1 MNVKKKKKWNRRIL
15 QIVLSCA
22 LICSVLQFMPCKIF
36 ASGSVSLDV
45 TELNNDGTIKID
57 GKYNKHSVYSMQTP
71 GVEIQRT
78 FSIYHTRN
86 ADGSGF
92 YYGTFVITSDSCKA
106 KTTRVDDNGS
116 TYDIDNYYLGYIQG
130 RDGAKHYVYCLYQ
143 YIGGYY
149 KCNANVT
156 CTYGLTSEIWSKYK
170 DYNLI
175 ALEFAKRLYNVSGDD
190 LIKNAMCW
198 ESGDTDELENEAT
211 KGQIDNP
218 IEDADIGCPII
229 TRKIS
234 RDLSG
239 VDSGNSGAGGS
250 LHVGE
255 TQVGDNIYYD
265 NGGLENGGNGFY
277 TSFTWKNSTTTGF
290 SLNKNKYA
298 QTFLQV
304 RIQNRS
310 VIYSNLKHTKV
321 KRKLDSYGEN
331 ALVYDSWAVSKKPL
345 YFNLS
350 SKAFLKKYLPKYY
363 EEINSPVNLT
373 NALFLG
379 NKYAFQ
385 FRIICTDDL
394 SVIPGSG
401 VNSKWHCGRWTEVT
415 ANCDVLED
423 DDPYQ
428 KTGDIDSNGDFNQK
442 EDDTTTKID
451 DSSSGQADNM
461 DDFKDSAENGTKK
474 GLDASGFGWDDFKN
488 LINECKQVPGLIKSV
503 FSFLPDWVL
512 VFIAV
517 GFGIWIFVLIKRA
530 IV

>member
-1 MNVKKKKKWNRRIL
+1 MEVKKKWNRRIL
-15 QIVLSCA
+15 QMVLSCA
-22 LICSVLQFMPCKIF
+22 LICSVFQFMPCKIF

-45 TELNNDGTIKID
+45 TELNNDGTVKID

-92 YYGTFVITSDSCKA
+92 YYGAFVITSDSCKT

-211 KGQIDNP
+211 KGQINNP
-218 IEDADIGCPII
+218 IEDDEEIGIPVITKRRYTTVYHDTDTGNASDGKEDI
-229 TRKIS
+229 
-234 RDLSG
+234 D
-239 VDSGNSGAGGS
+239 DSQFIFDWSNK
-250 LHVGE
+250 
-255 TQVGDNIYYD
+255 
-265 NGGLENGGNGFY
+265 
-277 TSFTWKNSTTTGF
+277 TSTGF
-290 SLNKNKYA
+290 NLKKNKYHM
-298 QTFLQV
+298 T
-304 RIQNRS
+304 RIQIKVQS
-310 VIYSNLKHTKV
+310 KCVVYSGFSHKTV
-321 KRKLDSYGEN
+321 KKRFDNYGEMSSEIKS
-331 ALVYDSWAVSKKPL
+331 ALADDTPYSIEYGTVKSMLPKTFSEKHNPL
-345 YFNLS
+345 YVGRNFT
-350 SKAFLKKYLPKYY
+350 FY
-363 EEINSPVNLT
+363 
-373 NALFLG
+373 
-379 NKYAFQ
+379 
-385 FRIICTDDL
+385 FRVMCNE
-394 SVIPGSG
+394 SASG
-401 VNSKWHCGRWTEVT
+401 TGKWHCGAWRAVGLNASTTQDQTDESS
-415 ANCDVLED
+415 N
-423 DDPYQ
+423 
-428 KTGDIDSNGDFNQK
+428 GHIDSDGNYTKDPDDGHNNSDSDSSTVDDK
-442 EDDTTTKID
+442 EDAKDQFKDDQKNGVTNGKN
-451 DSSSGQADNM
+451 DSSGFEWSDL
-461 DDFKDSAENGTKK
+461 KK
-474 GLDASGFGWDDFKN
+474 LV
-488 LINECKQVPGLIKSV
+488 NECKEVPALIKSI

-512 VFIAV
+512 VFVAV

>member
-1 MNVKKKKKWNRRIL
+1 MKVKKKWNRRIL
-15 QIVLSCA
+15 QMVLSCA
-22 LICSVLQFMPCKIF
+22 LICSVFQFMPCKIF

-45 TELNNDGTIKID
+45 TELNDDGTVKID

-92 YYGTFVITSDSCKA
+92 YYGAFVITSDSCKA

-143 YIGGYY
+143 YVGGYY

-211 KGQIDNP
+211 KGQINNP
-218 IEDADIGCPII
+218 IEDADIGCLV
-229 TRKIS
+229 IS
-234 RDLSG
+234 KKKSSALSG
-239 VDSGNSGAGGS
+239 LGDNGNS
-250 LHVGE
+250 
-255 TQVGDNIYYD
+255 DNK
-265 NGGLENGGNGFY
+265 ENLFRVRFG
-277 TSFTWKNSTTTGF
+277 WKYKTNTGF
-290 SLNKNKYA
+290 SLQKNKYA
-298 QTFLQV
+298 QTFIQV

-310 VIYSNLKHTKV
+310 VIYKNLRHTEI
-321 KRKLDSYGEN
+321 KRKLNSYGEN
-331 ALVYDSWAVSKKPL
+331 AIIYNSLPVDHQPLVVTLTDAD
-345 YFNLS
+345 
-350 SKAFLKKYLPKYY
+350 FLKKYLPKYY
-363 EEINSPVNLT
+363 AEINTPTNLT

-385 FRIICTDDL
+385 FRVVCTDDL
-394 SVIPGSG
+394 SVIPGNG
-401 VNSKWHCGRWTEVT
+401 GNSKWHCGRWTETSVDFDPVT
-415 ANCDVLED
+415 STD
-423 DDPYQ
+423 DEQ
-428 KTGDIDSNGDFNQK
+428 KTGDIDDNGDFVQN

-451 DSSSGQADNM
+451 DASDKQYDSDDDAS
-461 DDFKDSAENGTKK
+461 DDFNNSSENNKD
-474 GLDASGFGWDDFKN
+474 GFSWDSFKS
-488 LINECKQVPGLIKSV
+488 LINECKEVPGLIKSV

-512 VFIAV
+512 AFMALA
-517 GFGIWIFVLIKRA
+517 FGIWFFVLIKRA

>member
-1 MNVKKKKKWNRRIL
+1 MKVKKKWNRRIL
-15 QIVLSCA
+15 QMVLSCA
-22 LICSVLQFMPCKIF
+22 LICSVFQFMPCKIF

-45 TELNNDGTIKID
+45 TELNNDGTVKID

-92 YYGTFVITSDSCKA
+92 YYGAFVITSDSCKA

-211 KGQIDNP
+211 KGQINNP
-218 IEDADIGCPII
+218 IEDDEEIGIPVITKRRYTTVYHDTDTGNASDGKEDI
-229 TRKIS
+229 
-234 RDLSG
+234 D
-239 VDSGNSGAGGS
+239 DSQFIFDWSNK
-250 LHVGE
+250 
-255 TQVGDNIYYD
+255 
-265 NGGLENGGNGFY
+265 
-277 TSFTWKNSTTTGF
+277 TSTGF
-290 SLNKNKYA
+290 NLKKNKYHM
-298 QTFLQV
+298 T
-304 RIQNRS
+304 RIQIKVQS
-310 VIYSNLKHTKV
+310 KCVVYSGFSHKTV
-321 KRKLDSYGEN
+321 KKRFDNYGEMSSEIKS
-331 ALVYDSWAVSKKPL
+331 ALADDTPYSIEYGTVKSMLPKTFSEKHNPL
-345 YFNLS
+345 YVGRNFT
-350 SKAFLKKYLPKYY
+350 FY
-363 EEINSPVNLT
+363 
-373 NALFLG
+373 
-379 NKYAFQ
+379 
-385 FRIICTDDL
+385 FRVMCNE
-394 SVIPGSG
+394 SASG
-401 VNSKWHCGRWTEVT
+401 TGKWHCGAWRAVGLNASTTQDQTDESS
-415 ANCDVLED
+415 N
-423 DDPYQ
+423 
-428 KTGDIDSNGDFNQK
+428 GHIDSDGNYTKDPDDGHNNSDSDSSTVDDK
-442 EDDTTTKID
+442 EDAKDQFKDDQKNGVTNGKN
-451 DSSSGQADNM
+451 DSSGFEWSDL
-461 DDFKDSAENGTKK
+461 KK
-474 GLDASGFGWDDFKN
+474 LV
-488 LINECKQVPGLIKSV
+488 NECKEVPALIKSI

-512 VFIAV
+512 VFVAV

>member
-1 MNVKKKKKWNRRIL
+1 MKVKKKWNRRIL
-15 QIVLSCA
+15 QMVLSCA
-22 LICSVLQFMPCKIF
+22 LICSVFQFMPCKIF

-45 TELNNDGTIKID
+45 TELNDDGTVKID

-92 YYGTFVITSDSCKA
+92 YYGAFVITSDSCKA

-143 YIGGYY
+143 YVGGYY

-211 KGQIDNP
+211 KGQINNP
-218 IEDADIGCPII
+218 IEDADIGCLV
-229 TRKIS
+229 IS
-234 RDLSG
+234 KKKSSDLSG
-239 VDSGNSGAGGS
+239 LGDNGNS
-250 LHVGE
+250 
-255 TQVGDNIYYD
+255 DNK
-265 NGGLENGGNGFY
+265 ENLFRVRFG
-277 TSFTWKNSTTTGF
+277 WKYKTNTGF
-290 SLNKNKYA
+290 SLQKNKYA
-298 QTFLQV
+298 QTFIQV

-310 VIYSNLKHTKV
+310 VIYKNLRHTEI
-321 KRKLDSYGEN
+321 KRKLNSYGEN
-331 ALVYDSWAVSKKPL
+331 AIIYNSLPVDHQPLVVTLTDAD
-345 YFNLS
+345 
-350 SKAFLKKYLPKYY
+350 FLKKYLPKYY
-363 EEINSPVNLT
+363 AEINTPTNLT

-385 FRIICTDDL
+385 FRVVCTDDL
-394 SVIPGSG
+394 SVIPGNG
-401 VNSKWHCGRWTEVT
+401 GNSKWHCGRWTETSVDFDPVT
-415 ANCDVLED
+415 STD
-423 DDPYQ
+423 DEQ
-428 KTGDIDSNGDFNQK
+428 KTGDIDDNGDFVQN

-451 DSSSGQADNM
+451 DASDKQYDSDDDAS
-461 DDFKDSAENGTKK
+461 DDFNNSSENNKD
-474 GLDASGFGWDDFKN
+474 GFSWDSFKS
-488 LINECKQVPGLIKSV
+488 LINECKEVPGLIKSV

-512 VFIAV
+512 AFMALA
-517 GFGIWIFVLIKRA
+517 FGIWFFVLIKRA

>member
-1 MNVKKKKKWNRRIL
+1 MNVKKKKWNRRIL

-22 LICSVLQFMPCKIF
+22 LICSVFQFMPCKIF

-71 GVEIQRT
+71 GVEVQRT
-78 FSIYHTRN
+78 FSIYHTLN

-92 YYGTFVITSDSCKA
+92 YYGAFVITSDSCKA

-190 LIKNAMCW
+190 LIKNAICW

-211 KGQIDNP
+211 KGQINNP
-218 IEDADIGCPII
+218 IEDDEEIGIPVITKRRYTTVYHDTDTGNASDGKEDI
-229 TRKIS
+229 
-234 RDLSG
+234 D
-239 VDSGNSGAGGS
+239 DSQFIFDWSNK
-250 LHVGE
+250 
-255 TQVGDNIYYD
+255 
-265 NGGLENGGNGFY
+265 
-277 TSFTWKNSTTTGF
+277 TSTGF
-290 SLNKNKYA
+290 NLKKNKYHM
-298 QTFLQV
+298 T
-304 RIQNRS
+304 RIQIKVQS
-310 VIYSNLKHTKV
+310 KCVVYSGFSHKTV
-321 KRKLDSYGEN
+321 KKRFDNYGEMSSEIKS
-331 ALVYDSWAVSKKPL
+331 ALVDDTPYSIEYGTVKSMLPKTFSEKHNPL
-345 YFNLS
+345 YVGRNFT
-350 SKAFLKKYLPKYY
+350 FY
-363 EEINSPVNLT
+363 
-373 NALFLG
+373 
-379 NKYAFQ
+379 
-385 FRIICTDDL
+385 FRVMCNE
-394 SVIPGSG
+394 SASG
-401 VNSKWHCGRWTEVT
+401 TGKWHCGAWRAVGLNASTTQDQTDESS
-415 ANCDVLED
+415 N
-423 DDPYQ
+423 
-428 KTGDIDSNGDFNQK
+428 GHIDSDGNYTKDPDDGHNNSDSDSSTVDDK
-442 EDDTTTKID
+442 EDAKDQFKDDQKNGVTNGKN
-451 DSSSGQADNM
+451 DSSGFEWSDL
-461 DDFKDSAENGTKK
+461 KK
-474 GLDASGFGWDDFKN
+474 LV
-488 LINECKQVPGLIKSV
+488 NECKEVPALIKSI

-512 VFIAV
+512 VFVAV

>member
-1 MNVKKKKKWNRRIL
+1 MKVKKKWNRRIL
-15 QIVLSCA
+15 QMVLSCA
-22 LICSVLQFMPCKIF
+22 LICSVFQFMPCKIF

-45 TELNNDGTIKID
+45 TELNNDGTVKID
-57 GKYNKHSVYSMQTP
+57 SKYNKHSVYSMQTP

-92 YYGTFVITSDSCKA
+92 YYGAFVITSDSCKA

-211 KGQIDNP
+211 KGQINNP
-218 IEDADIGCPII
+218 IEDDEEIGIPVITKRRYTTVYHDTDTGNASDGKEDI
-229 TRKIS
+229 
-234 RDLSG
+234 D
-239 VDSGNSGAGGS
+239 DSQFIFDWSNK
-250 LHVGE
+250 
-255 TQVGDNIYYD
+255 
-265 NGGLENGGNGFY
+265 
-277 TSFTWKNSTTTGF
+277 TSTGF
-290 SLNKNKYA
+290 NLKKNKYHM
-298 QTFLQV
+298 T
-304 RIQNRS
+304 RIQIKVQS
-310 VIYSNLKHTKV
+310 KCVVYSGFSHKTV
-321 KRKLDSYGEN
+321 KKRFDNYGEMSSEIKS
-331 ALVYDSWAVSKKPL
+331 ALADDTPYSIEYGTVKSMLPKTFSEKHNPL
-345 YFNLS
+345 YVGRNFT
-350 SKAFLKKYLPKYY
+350 FY
-363 EEINSPVNLT
+363 
-373 NALFLG
+373 
-379 NKYAFQ
+379 
-385 FRIICTDDL
+385 FRVMCNE
-394 SVIPGSG
+394 SASG
-401 VNSKWHCGRWTEVT
+401 TGKWHCGAWRAVGLNASTTQDQTNES
-415 ANCDVLED
+415 
-423 DDPYQ
+423 
-428 KTGDIDSNGDFNQK
+428 SNGHINSDGNYTKDPDDGHNNSDSDSSTVDDK
-442 EDDTTTKID
+442 EDAKDQFKDDQKNGVTNGKN
-451 DSSSGQADNM
+451 DSSGFEWSDL
-461 DDFKDSAENGTKK
+461 KK
-474 GLDASGFGWDDFKN
+474 LV
-488 LINECKQVPGLIKSV
+488 NECKEVPALIKSI

-512 VFIAV
+512 VFVAV

>member
-1 MNVKKKKKWNRRIL
+1 MNVKKKWNRRIL
-15 QIVLSCA
+15 QMVLSCA
-22 LICSVLQFMPCKIF
+22 LICSILQFMPCKIF

-71 GVEIQRT
+71 GVGIQRT

-175 ALEFAKRLYNVSGDD
+175 ALEFAKRLYSCCDND
-190 LIKNAMCW
+190 LINNAMCW
-198 ESGDTDELENEAT
+198 DSGDTDVLEKEAS
-211 KGQIDNP
+211 KGQTDNP
-218 IEDADIGCPII
+218 IEDADIGCLV
-229 TRKIS
+229 IS
-234 RDLSG
+234 KKKSSDLSG
-239 VDSGNSGAGGS
+239 LGDNGNS
-250 LHVGE
+250 
-255 TQVGDNIYYD
+255 DNK
-265 NGGLENGGNGFY
+265 ENLFRVRFG
-277 TSFTWKNSTTTGF
+277 WKYKTNTGF
-290 SLNKNKYA
+290 SLQKNKYA
-298 QTFLQV
+298 QTFIQV

-310 VIYSNLKHTKV
+310 VVYKNLRHTEI
-321 KRKLDSYGEN
+321 KRKLNSYGEN
-331 ALVYDSWAVSKKPL
+331 AIIYNSLPVDHQPLVVTLTDAD
-345 YFNLS
+345 
-350 SKAFLKKYLPKYY
+350 FLKKYLPKYY
-363 EEINSPVNLT
+363 AEINTPTNLT

-385 FRIICTDDL
+385 FRVVCTDDL
-394 SVIPGSG
+394 SVIPGNNTG
-401 VNSKWHCGRWTEVT
+401 AKWHCGRWTETSVDFDPVT
-415 ANCDVLED
+415 PTD
-423 DDPYQ
+423 DKQ
-428 KTGDIDSNGDFNQK
+428 KTGDIDDNGDFVQN

-451 DSSSGQADNM
+451 DASDKQYDSDDDAS
-461 DDFKDSAENGTKK
+461 DDFNNSSENNKD
-474 GLDASGFGWDDFKN
+474 GFSWDSFKS
-488 LINECKQVPGLIKSV
+488 LINQCKEIPGLIKSI

-512 VFIAV
+512 VSIAV